1 MAQDLVS
8 VLLPV
13 HRENPFL
20 ASAIQSILDQDY
32 SYLEILFLDNSIEG
46 LNVEAWKESTKFRH
60 IKVPGS
66 FGLSETLNFGI
77 LQSTGVFLLR
87 MDYDDVCQP
96 NRVREQV
103 DFMQSHPEIG
113 ISGTFAEV
121 IGSSIDSNV
130 KPGDVIE
137 RPTNPDLIAEYLLY
151 KNPLIHPTVIMRK
164 SLISKYKLTYN
175 KKFDSAEDLDFWAR
189 ASRHFPIGNI
199 PQPLLRYRIHTSQ
212 YSRLDGVNSQLQSA
226 TIRRRHALR
235 VFLTSKELR
244 TKALRVFVKS
254 LLLTLRLKF
263 ITIFKEKF
271 RKFG

>member
-46 LNVEAWKESTKFRH
+46 LNVESWKESTKFRH

-113 ISGTFAEV
+113 QR
-121 IGSSIDSNV
+121 
-130 KPGDVIE
+130 GD
-137 RPTNPDLIAEYLLY
+137 L
-151 KNPLIHPTVIMRK
+151 
-164 SLISKYKLTYN
+164 
-175 KKFDSAEDLDFWAR
+175 
-189 ASRHFPIGNI
+189 SRIQH
-199 PQPLLRYRIHTSQ
+199 
-212 YSRLDGVNSQLQSA
+212 
-226 TIRRRHALR
+226 
-235 VFLTSKELR
+235 
-244 TKALRVFVKS
+244 
-254 LLLTLRLKF
+254 
-263 ITIFKEKF
+263 
-271 RKFG
+271 